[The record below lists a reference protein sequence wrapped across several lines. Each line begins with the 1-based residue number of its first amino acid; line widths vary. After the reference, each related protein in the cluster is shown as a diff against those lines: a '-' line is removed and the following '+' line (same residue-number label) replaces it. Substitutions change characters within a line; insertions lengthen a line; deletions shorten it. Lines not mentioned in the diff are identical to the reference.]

1 MSLND
6 YFWNIFINKGTCQL
20 EFKDAFSRTNLFSLH
35 RKNPIRDKDLYYKRF
50 KKQKNKRLVTLLF
63 SFSHTAAFPQFNFHI
78 IYIHKEICRF
88 INSQENIAVWEQL
101 FLKIYTGNKDS

>member
-50 KKQKNKRLVTLLF
+50 KKQKNKKTTDLLLYYSALAIQLLF
-63 SFSHTAAFPQFNFHI
+63 LNLISILFIFTKKYAGLSTVRKILQFGSN
-78 IYIHKEICRF
+78 Y
-88 INSQENIAVWEQL
+88 S
-101 FLKIYTGNKDS
+101 